1 MELISY
7 QGYQAGGQ
15 WVSACLVAVCHEG
28 KFGYEMDAEADCPH
42 VIEFIPVIPNLRDQL
57 RLLMNVKRDDVLRN
71 IYQVAAAILPVGS
84 YIVGT
89 TNWTENDLKPIPG
102 SKQIYMVDPTALG
115 EPPCRRYYETLSMDD
130 YEVTFPA
137 PFAVVD
143 FVGGCAAIQLGD
155 FTRAIVEEFKDYH
168 FVMRQNEVYVEPMS
182 FEETLLASPNRQAIL
197 WSVLN
202 GRARFR
208 HEDVVLGSF
217 KDVTLTNVTDQHQD
231 PLGVLDLNLE
241 QEWEGQPL
249 DPKRL
254 RAALRRLF
262 IDEPDCLAAWGLYSP
277 RIDKTEDFSGRLLS
291 MSGATLKSPTAYKIL
306 ANGHSWCT
314 LAIHAPATS
323 SDMATKESVF
333 EYMKGHSL
341 CCVEPTKDGGSRIC
355 EVVVLKE
362 ANYLAIKHNLHQET
376 KTYIASI

>member
-15 WVSACLVAVCHEG
+15 WASACLVAVCHEG
-28 KFGYEMDAEADCPH
+28 KFGYEMDVEVDCPH

-71 IYQVAAAILPVGS
+71 IYQVAAAILPTGS

-102 SKQIYMVDPTALG
+102 SKQTYMVDPTVTSG
-115 EPPCRRYYETLSMDD
+115 PMHRRYYETLSMDE

-137 PFAVVD
+137 PFAIVD

-168 FVMRQNEVYVEPMS
+168 FVMRESEVYVEPMS
-182 FEETLLASPNRQAIL
+182 FEEALLASPSRQAIL

-202 GRARFR
+202 GRARFQ
-208 HEDVVLGSF
+208 HEEVVLGSF
-217 KDVTLTNVTDQHQD
+217 KDVTLTNVANQLQD

-254 RAALRRLF
+254 RSALRHLF
-262 IDEPDCLAAWGLYSP
+262 IDEPDCLAAWGLYNP
-277 RIDKTEDFSGRLLS
+277 RIDKTKDFSDRLLA
-291 MSGATLKSPTAYKIL
+291 MTGATLKSPTAYRIL

-314 LAIHAPATS
+314 LAIHAPATP
-323 SDMATKESVF
+323 SDMTTKESVF
-333 EYMKGHSL
+333 EYMKGRSL

-362 ANYLAIKHNLHQET
+362 ANFLAIKHNLHQET

>member
-15 WVSACLVAVCHEG
+15 WASACLVAVCHEG
-28 KFGYEMDAEADCPH
+28 KFGYEMDVEVDCPH
-42 VIEFIPVIPNLRDQL
+42 VIEFIPIIPNLRDQL

-71 IYQVAAAILPVGS
+71 IYQVAAAILPIGS

-102 SKQIYMVDPTALG
+102 SREIYMVDPEVTSG
-115 EPPCRRYYETLSMDD
+115 PMHRRYYETLSMDD
-130 YEVTFPA
+130 YDVTFPA
-137 PFAVVD
+137 PFAIVD

-168 FVMRQNEVYVEPMS
+168 FVMRQSEVYVEPMS
-182 FEETLLASPNRQAIL
+182 FEESLLAGPNRQAIL

-202 GRARFR
+202 GRARFQR
-208 HEDVVLGSF
+208 EDVVLGSF
-217 KDVTLTNVTDQHQD
+217 KDVTLTNVNNQLQD

-254 RAALRRLF
+254 RTALRHLF
-262 IDEPDCLAAWGLYSP
+262 IDEPDCLAAWGLYNP
-277 RIDKTEDFSGRLLS
+277 RIDKTEEFSDRLLTV
-291 MSGATLKSPTAYKIL
+291 SGYALKAPTSYRVM

-314 LAIHAPATS
+314 LAIHAPATPA
-323 SDMATKESVF
+323 DMATKESMF
-333 EYMKGHSL
+333 EYMQGRAL
-341 CCVEPTKDGGSRIC
+341 CCVEPTKDGESRIC
-355 EVVVLKE
+355 EVVVIKE
-362 ANYLAIKHNLHQET
+362 ENYLAIKHNLHQET
-376 KTYIASI
+376 KSYLARV